1 MTEWWRFD
9 GWPTAGEWQAVWA
22 LAAALL
28 AGLLLFIAWK
38 QLHGLSESNRRL
50 AESNTLL
57 AESNRALSRPT
68 IVVEF
73 AFERTAWRNYT
84 SSSNE
89 STVFVVVQN
98 VGASPAIDVTLHVS
112 PVFEAT
118 DKKLTELGLDALNEL
133 FAGGTPIRMIAP
145 GQKLK
150 YILDS
155 AKDAMQDAAL
165 PAEYTV
171 AAVYTDIER
180 TGNYAEEFILQMSP
194 WGMSVAEVDPAK
206 QISKDIQFI
215 SENLRS
221 AQRGLPAL
229 ISTVRQL
236 KRSAEVQRQP
246 TRQRP
251 RFRAVTRR
259 RP

>member
-1 MTEWWRFD
+1 MTGWWRFD

-22 LAAALL
+22 FAAAMLAALL
-28 AGLLLFIAWK
+28 LYIAWK
-38 QLHGLSESNRRL
+38 QLHGLSESNKRL

-73 AFERTAWRNYT
+73 AFERVAWRNYT

-98 VGASPAIDVTLHVS
+98 VGASPAIDVNLHVS
-112 PVFEAT
+112 PMFEAT
-118 DKKLTELGLDALNEL
+118 EKKLTVLGLEALNEL
-133 FAGGTPIRMIAP
+133 FAGRTPIRMIAP

-150 YILDS
+150 YVLDS
-155 AKDAMQDAAL
+155 AKDAMRDVNL

-171 AAVYTDIER
+171 VATYTDIER
-180 TGNYAEEFILQMSP
+180 AGSYAEQFVLQMSP
-194 WGMSVAEVDPAK
+194 WGMSVAEVDSVK

-221 AQRGLPAL
+221 AQRGLPAITSAMRL
-229 ISTVRQL
+229 WKQSTGSKPQPVRH
-236 KRSAEVQRQP
+236 
-246 TRQRP
+246 RP
-251 RFRAVTRR
+251 RLRGVIRR
-259 RP
+259 RA